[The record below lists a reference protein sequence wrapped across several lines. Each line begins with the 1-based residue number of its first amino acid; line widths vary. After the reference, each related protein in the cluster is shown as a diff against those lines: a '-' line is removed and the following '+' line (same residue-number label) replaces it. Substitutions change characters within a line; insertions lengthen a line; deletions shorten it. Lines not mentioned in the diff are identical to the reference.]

1 MTTLAPPSPAP
12 SALPRG
18 PLLALIAWGLA
29 ALGLSFLGAVSPERP
44 VLVPLSVLGG
54 TATLLLSWRRLPTAR
69 AFFDGLGLQA
79 HLGLHVLRA
88 FIGAGFLVLL
98 SRGLLPAEFAV
109 RAGVG
114 DLLAGVL
121 AAAVLLIP
129 QRARWHRWALG
140 IFNVVGFAD
149 ILLAV
154 VTAQR
159 ILFFGDAASMEAF
172 RSAPWPM
179 VPLFIVPL
187 VIASHVMLFARLARP
202 APRA

>member
-1 MTTLAPPSPAP
+1 MTTLTSSPAP
-12 SALPRG
+12 TALPRG
-18 PLLALIAWGLA
+18 PLLALIVWGLA
-29 ALGLSFLGAVSPERP
+29 ALGLSFMGAVTPERP
-44 VLVPLSVLGG
+44 VLVPLGVVGG
-54 TATLLLSWRRLPTAR
+54 TAAILLSWRRLPAAR

-88 FIGAGFLVLL
+88 FIGSGFLVLL

-114 DLLAGVL
+114 DILAGTLAAGVL
-121 AAAVLLIP
+121 FLP

-140 IFNVVGFAD
+140 FFNTVGFVD
-149 ILLAV
+149 ILLV
-154 VTAQR
+154 VATAQR

-172 RSAPWPM
+172 RYAPWAAI
-179 VPLFIVPL
+179 PLFIVPL